1 MEVSLSYNMRSP
13 RISNFCYMTTD
24 NGVVRYDVY
33 PGTQEYEVTYYLF
46 IRRFE
51 GFENHGLNYHIR
63 LNSASEENQ
72 YEFRM
77 APEKTGHRKNLLQ
90 GMKTGVY
97 DLSLSR
103 SVFDGTQR
111 PVKMSVNGGESAR
124 LPDLLS
130 PDGNMQ
136 KMYIWT

>member
-1 MEVSLSYNMRSP
+1 
-13 RISNFCYMTTD
+13 MTTD

-51 GFENHGLNYHIR
+51 GFENQINYHIR

-77 APEKTGHRKNLLQ
+77 AQKTGHRKNLLQ
-90 GMKTGVY
+90 GMKTEFTIFRFPEVC
-97 DLSLSR
+97 LTAH
-103 SVFDGTQR
+103 SV
-111 PVKMSVNGGESAR
+111 R
-124 LPDLLS
+124 LKCL
-130 PDGNMQ
+130 
-136 KMYIWT
+136 